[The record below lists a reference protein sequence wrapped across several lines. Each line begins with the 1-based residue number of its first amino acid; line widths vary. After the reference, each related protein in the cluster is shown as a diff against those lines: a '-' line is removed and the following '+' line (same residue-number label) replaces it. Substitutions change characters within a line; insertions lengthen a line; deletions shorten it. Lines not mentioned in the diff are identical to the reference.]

1 MESLLKNLKT
11 HLECSICLDTY
22 NEPKTISCLHTFCCQ
37 CLENHAR
44 ASHRQGKF
52 RCPECQAQIDLPEGN
67 RFDTLPTSFFHNSLL
82 SLLAVRQSGDGSSIT
97 CGNCKKRS
105 SDVHYCFD
113 CARFMCPNCLS
124 AHEVMRAAFEGH
136 KVMPVKEF
144 QTQDYEALLKR
155 EPFCSQQ
162 YHEREITRFFC
173 LPCQSCVCH
182 ACIVTDHRNHE
193 VILLDKAADNEK
205 GNIMAEA
212 AATRENEK
220 ALKEVI
226 RKFEE
231 TISKLEANV
240 AIAKRGI
247 SQAAE
252 TMITKIRERERE
264 ATVSVDTT
272 LAARL
277 EKINSAKE
285 KAESLLKQ
293 MIQAVEFTQHLVQ
306 RSSSSHIM
314 QNEQTLKHR
323 FQELREIEIPKHRET
338 SFIKFTAASVEG
350 LRLGDITTKEV
361 DVGQS
366 SLEGLDQILEAGV
379 PAELILCPRTPEGEI
394 SNQPTLKNQIE
405 FHIEPTK
412 DVTNVIVREDAEN
425 GKFKVNFTP
434 KVPGAY
440 NIEVKINDEKLPNCP
455 FTRQVKEREL
465 AVVGELNLN
474 LFKGDKLHAHA
485 GIAVNTTGKIAL
497 SDHLGHSVYIF
508 DKEGNCLRKIGSQ
521 GRNAEQFYHPAGV
534 TYINDN
540 EILVADQWNH
550 RIQQVNVQTGT
561 VVKSFGKS
569 GTGKGEFSYPVDV
582 CLEEQHGI
590 VVTEFVNH
598 RIQVMTQES
607 KTIIMFGDSG
617 PEKLNHPTSCIPYK
631 NMFLVSEG
639 GNNCIKV
646 FDQSGTFLYKFG
658 KKGNRD
664 GQFNWPNGMHVV
676 SSNNLLVC
684 DYNNNRVQQFS
695 LDGRFTGKTITD
707 IPGPA
712 GIATAPDGRILVTSF
727 TAKKVYILK
736 YM

>member
-1 MESLLKNLKT
+1 
-11 HLECSICLDTY
+11 
-22 NEPKTISCLHTFCCQ
+22 
-37 CLENHAR
+37 
-44 ASHRQGKF
+44 
-52 RCPECQAQIDLPEGN
+52 
-67 RFDTLPTSFFHNSLL
+67 
-82 SLLAVRQSGDGSSIT
+82 
-97 CGNCKKRS
+97 
-105 SDVHYCFD
+105 
-113 CARFMCPNCLS
+113 MCPDCLN
-124 AHEVMRAAFEGH
+124 AHEVLRAAFEGH

-144 QTQDYEALLKR
+144 QTEDYEALLKR
-155 EPFCSQQ
+155 QPFCSEQ

-173 LPCQSCVCH
+173 LSCQSCVCH
-182 ACIVTDHRNHE
+182 ACIVTDHRDHE

-205 GNIMAEA
+205 GIIMAEA

-220 ALKEVI
+220 ALKDVI

-247 SQAAE
+247 SRAAE

-264 ATVSVDTT
+264 AIVSVDTT

-277 EKINSAKE
+277 VKINSAKE

-314 QNEQTLKHR
+314 QNKETLKHR
-323 FQELREIEIPKHRET
+323 FQELRDIEIPKHRET

-350 LRLGDITTKEV
+350 LRLGNLRSRVFFKGRRQKITTKEV
-361 DVGQS
+361 DVSQC

-379 PAELILCPRTPEGEI
+379 ATELILCPRTPEGEI
-394 SNQPTLKNQIE
+394 SNQPNLKNQIE
-405 FHIEPTK
+405 VLTEPTE

-465 AVVGELNLN
+465 AVVGELNLK
-474 LFKGDKLHAHA
+474 FFQGDELHKTN

-497 SDHLGHSVYIF
+497 SDHGGHCVYIF

-521 GRNAEQFYHPAGV
+521 GRNAGLFHRPAGV
-534 TYINDN
+534 TYLNDN
-540 EILVADQWNH
+540 EILVADQWNN
-550 RIQQVNVQTGT
+550 RIQQVDVQTGK
-561 VVKSFGKS
+561 VVKTFGEYGKE
-569 GTGKGEFSYPVDV
+569 KGEFSNPVDV
-582 CLEEQHGI
+582 CLDEQHRI
-590 VVTEFVNH
+590 VVTERGHH
-598 RIQVMTQES
+598 RIQVMTQEGE
-607 KTIIMFGDSG
+607 TITIFGDSG
-617 PEKLNHPTSCIPYK
+617 AQKLDHPTICIAYK
-631 NMFLVSEG
+631 NMFLVSDE
-639 GNNCIKV
+639 GNNCVKV

-658 KKGNRD
+658 KKGNQD
-664 GQFNWPNGMHVV
+664 GQFNLPIGMLVD

-684 DYNNNRVQQFS
+684 DKNNNRVQQFS
-695 LDGRFTGKTITD
+695 LDGRFTGKTNTD
-707 IPGPA
+707 LPSPI
-712 GIATAPDGRILVTSF
+712 GIATAPDGRILVTSS
-727 TAKKVYILK
+727 TANKVYILK
-736 YM
+736 